1 MVTTTISSTN
11 LDINSI
17 KSNLKASLKN
27 SGEFNDYDFSASGLS
42 TILDVLAYNTHYNGL
57 IANFALN
64 ESFLSTAQLRS
75 SVLSLAEGIGYVANS
90 RNASQAIINISL
102 NLSGVADAPAK
113 IQLNENFKFTTQI
126 DEETYTFQTRED
138 LSAIGVNGVYN
149 FSTIDEN
156 TNIKIVEGT
165 NKTKNFIALQSTDNP
180 TYIIPDRNLDLSTVV
195 VRVFEEPTSSTF
207 TTYSNLANAAVIN
220 ENTTLYIL
228 REAPNGFFELSFG
241 NGVTLG
247 KAPKVGSRI
256 TLEYLS
262 VNGADGNRAKVFAPL
277 NTVIVNGN
285 NYPVTIATI
294 ADSVGGSSK
303 ESLASIRKNAPF
315 QYASQNRMVTASD
328 YSALILKNYSSF
340 IDDIQSFGG
349 EDALEPEYGVVFVS
363 ILFKKKANGDDLEI
377 ETQTSIKEDVLEL
390 AEQLS
395 VASFIVKFVDP
406 ITTFIEVNTIF
417 QFNDN
422 VTTQSRNTIETNV
435 NNAVENYFNVNTGKF
450 NQSFRRSN
458 LLTLVDETSPAVL
471 SSRQEIKM
479 QRRFTPTLTAI
490 QTHKL
495 RYAAAIADPDDVFYR
510 ITSETFNFGGNA
522 CLIRNRLN
530 SNILELFDTS
540 SNTVIIDN
548 LGNYERDTVTIV
560 GLQVDSISGS
570 NTFVKLSATPANQS
584 AISPLRQDVI
594 RLDGDK
600 SFTKIVDVAEGVL
613 N

>member
-11 LDINSI
+11 LDIDSI
-17 KSNLKASLKN
+17 KANLKSSLIE
-27 SGEFNDYDFSASGLS
+27 SGEFNDFDFDASGLS

-102 NLSGVADAPAK
+102 NLSGVADVPTK

-149 FSTIDEN
+149 FSTIDDN
-156 TNIKIVEGT
+156 TNISIIEGI

-195 VRVFEEPTSSTF
+195 VRVFDEPTSSAF

-262 VNGADGNRAKVFAPL
+262 VNGADANRAKVFAPL
-277 NTVIVNGN
+277 NTVIINGN

-294 ADSVGGSSK
+294 SDSVGGSSK

-363 ILFKKKANGDDLEI
+363 ILFKKKANGDDLEL
-377 ETQTSIKEDVLEL
+377 ETQTSVKEDVLEL

-395 VASFIVKFVDP
+395 VASFIVKFIDP
-406 ITTFIEVNTIF
+406 ITTFIEVNTVF

-435 NNAVENYFNVNTGKF
+435 NNAVESYFSANTGKF

-510 ITSETFNFGGNA
+510 ITSETFNFSGND

-548 LGNYERDTVTIV
+548 LGSYAGDTVTIV

>member
-17 KSNLKASLKN
+17 KANLKTSLIE
-27 SGEFNDYDFSASGLS
+27 SGEFNDYNFASSGLS

-90 RNASQAIINISL
+90 RNAAQAIINLSL
-102 NLSGVADAPAK
+102 NLSGVANAPSK
-113 IQLNENFKFTTQI
+113 IQINENFRFTTQI
-126 DEETYTFQTRED
+126 DDQTYTFQTRED

-149 FSTIDEN
+149 FSTIDNN
-156 TNIKIVEGT
+156 TNIKIVEGS
-165 NKTKNFIALQSTDNP
+165 NKTKTFLALQSTDNP
-180 TYIIPDRNLDLSTVV
+180 IYVIPDRNLDLSTVV
-195 VRVFEEPTSSTF
+195 VRVFEEPTSSAF
-207 TTYSNLANAAVIN
+207 TTYSNLSTASVIN
-220 ENTTLYIL
+220 ENSTLYIL

-247 KAPKVGSRI
+247 TAPKVGSRI
-256 TLEYLS
+256 SLEYLS
-262 VNGADGNRAKVFAPL
+262 VNGRDANSGKVFAPL
-277 NTVIVNGN
+277 NSVNVNGT
-285 NYPVTIATI
+285 NYPVTVATI
-294 ADSVGGSSK
+294 SESAGGSSK
-303 ESLASIRKNAPF
+303 ETLGSIRKNAPF

-328 YSALILKNYSSF
+328 YAALILKNYSSF

-363 ILFKKKANGDDLEI
+363 ILFKKKPNGDDLEI
-377 ETQTSIKEDVLEL
+377 ETQTSVKEDILEL
-390 AEQLS
+390 ADQLS
-395 VASFIVKFVDP
+395 VASFFVKFVDP
-406 ITTFIEVNTIF
+406 TTTFIEVNTFF

-422 VTTQSRNTIETNV
+422 LTTESRNTIETNV
-435 NNAVENYFNVNTGKF
+435 NTEISNYFSANTGKF

-458 LLTLVDETSPAVL
+458 LLALVDDSSPAVL

-479 QRRFTPTLTAI
+479 QRRFTPTLTAV

-510 ITSETFNFGGNA
+510 VTSETFNFGGNP

-530 SNILELFDTS
+530 SNILELLDTS
-540 SNTVIIDN
+540 SNTIIIDN
-548 LGNYERDTVTIV
+548 LGSYEGDTITVV

-570 NTFVKLSATPANQS
+570 NSFVKLSATPANQS

-600 SFTKIVDVAEGVL
+600 SFTKIVDVAVGVL

>member
-113 IQLNENFKFTTQI
+113 IQLNENFKFTTQV

-138 LSAIGVNGVYN
+138 LSAIGVDGIYN

-548 LGNYERDTVTIV
+548 LGSYAGDTVTIV

>member
-1 MVTTTISSTN
+1 MVTTTISSTS

-17 KSNLKASLKN
+17 KSNLKASLRD

-113 IQLNENFKFTTQI
+113 IQLNENFRFTTQV

-138 LSAIGVNGVYN
+138 LSAIGVDGVYN

-156 TNIKIVEGT
+156 TNIKIIEGT

-195 VRVFEEPTSSTF
+195 VRVFDEPTSSAF

-262 VNGADGNRAKVFAPL
+262 VNGADANRAKVFAPL
-277 NTVIVNGN
+277 NTVIVNGT

-294 ADSVGGSSK
+294 TDSVGGSSK

-328 YSALILKNYSSF
+328 YAALILKNYSSF

-435 NNAVENYFNVNTGKF
+435 NNAVESYFNVNTGKF

-548 LGNYERDTVTIV
+548 LGSYAGDTVTIV

-594 RLDGDK
+594 RLDVDK
-600 SFTKIVDVAEGVL
+600 TFTKIVDVAEGVL

>member
-262 VNGADGNRAKVFAPL
+262 VNGADANRAKVFAPL

-340 IDDIQSFGG
+340 IADIQSFGG
-349 EDALEPEYGVVFVS
+349 EEALEPEYGVVFVS
-363 ILFKKKANGDDLEI
+363 ILFNDDVDST
-377 ETQTSIKEDVLEL
+377 TQTRIKDEILQLSDE
-390 AEQLS
+390 LS
-395 VASFIVKFVDP
+395 VASFNVKFDDP
-406 ITTFIEVNTIF
+406 VKTFIEVNTFF
-417 QFNDN
+417 QFSDN
-422 VTTQSRNTIETNV
+422 LTTLSRNSIQNSV
-435 NNAVENYFNVNTGKF
+435 SAAIENYFITNTGKF

-458 LLTLVDETSPAVL
+458 LLSLVDETSPAVL

-479 QRRFTPTLTAI
+479 QRRFTPTLNVI
-490 QTHKL
+490 QDHKI
-495 RYAAAIADPDDVFYR
+495 RYAAPIAETDDVFYR
-510 ITSETFNFGGNA
+510 ITSSPFTFNGNL
-522 CLIRNRLN
+522 CIVRNKLK
-530 SNILELFDTS
+530 SNKLEVFDS
-540 SNTVIIDN
+540 LQGIVVVDN
-548 LGNYERDTVTIV
+548 VGDYSGDIANIV
-560 GLQVDSISGS
+560 GLQIDSIPGS
-570 NTFVKLSATPANQS
+570 DTFIKLSATPANQS
-584 AISPLRQDVI
+584 AISPLRQDVVE
-594 RLDGDK
+594 LD
-600 SFTKIVDVAEGVL
+600 SELSLTTIVDVASGVI

>member
-1 MVTTTISSTN
+1 MVTTTISSTS
-11 LDINSI
+11 LDIDSI
-17 KSNLKASLKN
+17 KSNLKSSLIE
-27 SGEFNDYDFSASGLS
+27 SGEFNDFDFDASGLS

-102 NLSGVADAPAK
+102 NLSGVADAPTK
-113 IQLNENFKFTTQI
+113 IQLNENFKFTTQV

-138 LSAIGVNGVYN
+138 LSAIGVDGVYN

-156 TNIKIVEGT
+156 TNIKIIEGT

-195 VRVFEEPTSSTF
+195 VRVFDEPTSSAF

-262 VNGADGNRAKVFAPL
+262 VNGADANRAKVFAPL
-277 NTVIVNGN
+277 NTVIVNGT

-294 ADSVGGSSK
+294 TDSVGGSSK

-363 ILFKKKANGDDLEI
+363 ILFKKKANGDDIEI
-377 ETQTSIKEDVLEL
+377 ETQTSVKEDVLEL

-548 LGNYERDTVTIV
+548 LGSYAGDTVTIV

-594 RLDGDK
+594 RLDVDK
-600 SFTKIVDVAEGVL
+600 TFTKIVDVAEGVL

>member
-1 MVTTTISSTN
+1 MVTTTISSTS

-17 KSNLKASLKN
+17 KSNLKTSLRD

-90 RNASQAIINISL
+90 RNAAQAIINLSL
-102 NLSGVADAPAK
+102 NLSGVANAPSK
-113 IQLNENFKFTTQI
+113 IQINENFRFTTQI
-126 DEETYTFQTRED
+126 DDQTYTFQTRED

-149 FSTIDEN
+149 FSTIDNN
-156 TNIKIVEGT
+156 TNIKIVEGS
-165 NKTKNFIALQSTDNP
+165 NKTKTFLALQSTDNP
-180 TYIIPDRNLDLSTVV
+180 IYVIPDRNLDLSTVV
-195 VRVFEEPTSSTF
+195 VRVFEEPTSSSF
-207 TTYSNLANAAVIN
+207 TTYSNLSTASVIN
-220 ENTTLYIL
+220 ENSTLYIL

-247 KAPKVGSRI
+247 TAPKVGSRI
-256 TLEYLS
+256 SLEYLS
-262 VNGADGNRAKVFAPL
+262 VNGRDANSGKVFAPL
-277 NTVIVNGN
+277 NSVNVNGT
-285 NYPVTIATI
+285 NYPVTVATI
-294 ADSVGGSSK
+294 SESAGGSSK
-303 ESLASIRKNAPF
+303 ETLGSIRKNAPF

-328 YSALILKNYSSF
+328 YAALILKNYSSF

-363 ILFKKKANGDDLEI
+363 ILFKKKPNGDDLEI
-377 ETQTSIKEDVLEL
+377 ETQTSVKEDILEL
-390 AEQLS
+390 ADQLS
-395 VASFIVKFVDP
+395 VASFFVKFVDP
-406 ITTFIEVNTIF
+406 TTTFIEVNTFF

-422 VTTQSRNTIETNV
+422 LTTESRNTIETNV
-435 NNAVENYFNVNTGKF
+435 NTEISNYFSANTGKF

-458 LLTLVDETSPAVL
+458 LLALVDDSSPAVL

-479 QRRFTPTLTAI
+479 QRRFTPTLTAV

-510 ITSETFNFGGNA
+510 VTSETFNFGGNP

-530 SNILELFDTS
+530 SNILELLDTS
-540 SNTVIIDN
+540 SNTIIIDN
-548 LGNYERDTVTIV
+548 LGSYEGDTITVV

-570 NTFVKLSATPANQS
+570 NSFVKLSATPANQS

-600 SFTKIVDVAEGVL
+600 SFTKIVDVAVGVL

>member
-1 MVTTTISSTN
+1 MVTTTISSTS
-11 LDINSI
+11 LDIDSI
-17 KSNLKASLKN
+17 KSNLKSSLIE
-27 SGEFNDYDFSASGLS
+27 SGEFNDFDFDASGLS

-102 NLSGVADAPAK
+102 NLSGVADAPTK
-113 IQLNENFKFTTQI
+113 IQLNENFKFTTQV

-138 LSAIGVNGVYN
+138 LSAIGVDGVYN

-156 TNIKIVEGT
+156 TNIKIIEGT

-195 VRVFEEPTSSTF
+195 VRVFDEPTSSAF

-262 VNGADGNRAKVFAPL
+262 VNGADANRAKVFAPL
-277 NTVIVNGN
+277 NTVIVNGT

-294 ADSVGGSSK
+294 TDSVGGSSK

-328 YSALILKNYSSF
+328 YAALILKNYSSF

-548 LGNYERDTVTIV
+548 LGSYAGDTVTIV

-600 SFTKIVDVAEGVL
+600 SFTKIVDVAVGVL

>member
-113 IQLNENFKFTTQI
+113 IQLNENFKFTTQV

-138 LSAIGVNGVYN
+138 LSAIGVDGIYN